1 MIEASISAHSGPAE
15 FPEIDGVTLSRL
27 SEADRLP
34 LVIAP
39 ARAGLD
45 AQDWAARHRD
55 AVDDALKRWG
65 AVLFRGFALRSPT
78 DFESFVEA
86 LSPGLYGQYGDLPK
100 NEAGSNIYRSTPYP
114 EQQMILF
121 HNESS
126 HLPSW
131 PRRQWFFCEL
141 PSRAGGAT
149 PLVDVRE
156 MVRRMPPELADRFER
171 KGLLYIRTFNQDLD
185 VSWQDFFKTSDRADV
200 EARCRAS
207 GIDFAWLEGGDLL
220 QTRTLC
226 HAIVRHPDTGERV
239 FFNQIQLHHP
249 SCLGDAMREDL
260 VDLVGVDG
268 LPRNVLYGDGGVI
281 DDETVALLGRLYEEC
296 AVRFRWQQGDVVM
309 LDNMLAAHAR
319 DPYEGPR
326 KIAVAMGRMMS
337 RGELPP
343 VPLFQ
348 QRPSSL

>member
-1 MIEASISAHSGPAE
+1 MIETPHSLLHPQSHPAGLL
-15 FPEIDGVTLSRL
+15 DSGSGVKLSML
-27 SEADRLP
+27 PGAERLP
-34 LVIAP
+34 LVIEP
-39 ARAGLD
+39 ARPGLD
-45 AQDWAARHRD
+45 APAWAARHRD
-55 AVDDALKRWG
+55 AVEEALKRWG
-65 AVLFRGFALRSPT
+65 AVLFRGFALSSPT
-78 DFESFVEA
+78 HFESFAEA

-126 HLPSW
+126 HMPSW
-131 PRRQWFFCEL
+131 PRRHWFFCEW
-141 PSRAGGAT
+141 PSHAGGAT

-156 MVRRMPPELADRFER
+156 MVRRMPAGLAGRFER

-185 VSWQDFFKTSDRADV
+185 VSWQDFFKTGDRAAV
-200 EARCRAS
+200 EARCRAC
-207 GIDFAWLEGGDLL
+207 GMDFAWLDRGDLL

-249 SCLGDAMREDL
+249 SCLGEAMREDL
-260 VDLVGVDG
+260 LDLVGLER
-268 LPRNVLYGDGGVI
+268 LPRNVLYGDGSPI
-281 DDETVALLGRLYEEC
+281 DDETMALLGRCYEEC

-326 KIAVAMGRMMS
+326 KIVVAMGRMMS
-337 RGELPP
+337 RSELPP
-343 VPLFQ
+343 ISHDR
-348 QRPSSL
+348 RP